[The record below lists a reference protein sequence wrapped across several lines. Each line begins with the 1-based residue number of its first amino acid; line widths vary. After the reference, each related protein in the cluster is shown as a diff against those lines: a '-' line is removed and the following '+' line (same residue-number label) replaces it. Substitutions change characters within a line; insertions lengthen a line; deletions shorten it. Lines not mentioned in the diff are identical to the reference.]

1 MSVVI
6 KRVYHYLL
14 ASSLLFVQIA
24 HAQVTD
30 PGDPPTFYELQPGDT
45 VQVTVFN
52 EGDLTAVQ
60 ELDPDGEVILPLLGR
75 VTLGGMKLREAE
87 TRLEELYIS
96 NEYLISP
103 QVTVTITKYADQ
115 VFYIFGEVNSPG
127 AKVFPAGKQSLDIL
141 EAITMGGDLSQY
153 AKRSELLIRRPIEGE
168 DREEKIEVN
177 LDKILRGNN
186 NQDSVDLIR
195 VYPNDIVFVPER
207 IF

>member
-1 MSVVI
+1 
-6 KRVYHYLL
+6 
-14 ASSLLFVQIA
+14 
-24 HAQVTD
+24 
-30 PGDPPTFYELQPGDT
+30 
-45 VQVTVFN
+45 
-52 EGDLTAVQ
+52 
-60 ELDPDGEVILPLLGR
+60 
-75 VTLGGMKLREAE
+75 MKLREAE

-186 NQDSVDLIR
+186 NQDSVELIR